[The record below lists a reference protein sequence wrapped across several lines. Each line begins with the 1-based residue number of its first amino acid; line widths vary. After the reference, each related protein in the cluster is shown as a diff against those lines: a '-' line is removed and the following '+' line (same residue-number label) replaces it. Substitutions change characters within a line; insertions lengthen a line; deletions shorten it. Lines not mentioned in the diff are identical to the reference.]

1 MNEKPNPLAFIFFPV
16 VLFSVLIFSCQEAD
30 TQAKPTASKSQV
42 NDTAPAE
49 ASKEDSTISLL
60 DTAAYNQK
68 LLDMVHG
75 KPTPKWPVK
84 TEYPLKGAL
93 LPFNRI
99 VAFYGNFYSKG
110 MGILGSLPI
119 NQMIPKLQAEVKL
132 WQAADSSIPV
142 IPALHYIAVT
152 AQRSSGGDK
161 KYRLRMPFN
170 QIDKTIK
177 LADSIKALVFIDIQ
191 PGHSTAAQEVPPY
204 EKYLSMPQVHLGLD
218 PEYSMKGGQVPCTV
232 IGTMDASDI
241 NFASEFLA
249 KLVKKHQL
257 PPKILV
263 VHRFTQNMI
272 TNYKQIILRPEV
284 QIVIDMDG
292 FGSAPKKIDSYKGW
306 VVNEPIQFTGFK
318 LFYKQDKPKM
328 MTPKEVLAL
337 TPQPMYIQYQ

>member
-1 MNEKPNPLAFIFFPV
+1 
-16 VLFSVLIFSCQEAD
+16 
-30 TQAKPTASKSQV
+30 
-42 NDTAPAE
+42 
-49 ASKEDSTISLL
+49 
-60 DTAAYNQK
+60 
-68 LLDMVHG
+68 
-75 KPTPKWPVK
+75 
-84 TEYPLKGAL
+84 
-93 LPFNRI
+93 
-99 VAFYGNFYSKG
+99 
-110 MGILGSLPI
+110 
-119 NQMIPKLQAEVKL
+119 
-132 WQAADSSIPV
+132 
-142 IPALHYIAVT
+142 
-152 AQRSSGGDK
+152 
-161 KYRLRMPFN
+161 
-170 QIDKTIK
+170 
-177 LADSIKALVFIDIQ
+177 
-191 PGHSTAAQEVPPY
+191 
-204 EKYLSMPQVHLGLD
+204 MPQVHLGLD